1 MLKSGLTLL
10 SSFGITFLLLPIAH
24 SIGNDEIKVTQQFY
38 EDCGLNKKSR
48 TLAKLIREDQEQL
61 RDRLSCSIVLS
72 KIAQNKAE
80 EMAEAGEVTHYGEW
94 GSPNERLIKEGY
106 QLDIP
111 EDAMGSNYVEAVQG
125 GEAIPV
131 TVLDK
136 FKNSYQ
142 HRVHLFGEH
151 DFFLGQDQIGVG
163 YAYNWQSPHVD
174 YWVVYIASEKAPV
187 ESTEASE
194 NN

>member
-1 MLKSGLTLL
+1 MLKSGLILL
-10 SSFGITFLLLPIAH
+10 SSFCIIFLSLPVAH
-24 SIGNDEIKVTQQFY
+24 SIGNDKIKVIQQFY
-38 EDCGLNKKSR
+38 EECGLNKKSR

-61 RDRLSCSIVLS
+61 RKSLSCSIVLS
-72 KIAQNKAE
+72 KIAQKKAE
-80 EMAEAGEVTHYGEW
+80 EMAEAGKVTHYGTW

-106 QLDIP
+106 RLDIP

-125 GEAIPV
+125 GEGIPV
-131 TVLDK
+131 TVLDR

-151 DFFLGQDQIGVG
+151 DFFLAQDQMGVG
-163 YAYNWQSPHVD
+163 YAYNWESPHVD

-187 ESTEASE
+187 ENTEAGE
-194 NN
+194 N